1 MRRFAVIALL
11 VAAGSGA
18 AEARAAT
25 PPRAILQDDA
35 ALLYGGDARRERALD
50 ELRALG
56 VDAVR
61 VLVVWRRYAPAPRAR
76 RRPLDFDAGDSAAY
90 PPGAFDALDRL
101 VAGAAA
107 RGLDVLLTPTGPGP
121 AWASAC
127 GGGGV
132 AARQACA
139 PKPDDFR
146 RFVAALG
153 RRYPGVRHWAVWNEP
168 NNPNWLTPQF
178 ARRAPRSPALY
189 RRLVGAA
196 ATALRATGHGGDEL
210 LAGET
215 APIGARTG
223 RSAGSPMMP
232 GPFLRR
238 LLCRG
243 CPRLPATGIA
253 HHAYTRGGSQPP
265 RFRSLPGELALSD
278 LGRVTAIVRTAG
290 RRGVLP
296 RDAGVHLT
304 EGGWQ
309 TSPPD
314 RLFGVPPALQARWL
328 NETEWLVRRHPRV
341 RSIGQYLLYDEA
353 ETHRFQSGLRYAD
366 GRAKPALRAWR
377 LPIWVVRRGSTVTV
391 WGRARARGDD
401 LPADV
406 EVQRRLP
413 GGRWRAVRTVPAGG
427 DMLVRFRSAKGPW
440 RLRWGRLVSRIAGE
454 ERRQHSATPGRR
466 AR

>member
-1 MRRFAVIALL
+1 MPRLAALAL
-11 VAAGSGA
+11 VAAAVLAASGV
-18 AEARAAT
+18 AEARTAARAAA

-35 ALLYGGDARRERALD
+35 ALLYRGPAVRERALD

-61 VLVVWRRYAPAPRAR
+61 VLVVWRRYAPAPRAA

-90 PPGAFDALDRL
+90 PPGAFDALDGL

-107 RGLDVLLTPTGPGP
+107 RGIDVLLTPTGPGP
-121 AWASAC
+121 AWASEC
-127 GGGGV
+127 
-132 AARQACA
+132 RSSRHTCSPQ
-139 PKPDDFR
+139 PDDFR

-178 ARRAPRSPALY
+178 ANRRPRSPRLY
-189 RRLVGAA
+189 RRLVVAA
-196 ATALRATGHGGDEL
+196 ATALNATGHGGDEL

-223 RSAGSPMMP
+223 RSARSPMMP

-238 LLCRG
+238 LLCARCG
-243 CPRLPATGIA
+243 RLPVTGIA
-253 HHAYTRGGSQPP
+253 HHAYTRGGSQGP
-265 RFRSLPGELALSD
+265 RFPSLPGELALSS
-278 LGRVTAIVRTAG
+278 LGKVAAMVRTAG

-296 RDAGVHLT
+296 RGAGVHLT

-309 TSPPD
+309 TNPPD
-314 RLFGVPPALQARWL
+314 RLFGVPPGFQARWL
-328 NETEWLVRRHPRV
+328 NEAEWMVRRHPRV
-341 RSIGQYLLYDEA
+341 RSVAQYLLFDEV
-353 ETHRFQSGLRYAD
+353 ETHRFQSGLRFAD

-377 LPIWVVRRGSTVTV
+377 LPVWAVRRGRRVTV
-391 WGRARARGDD
+391 WGRARARLDG
-401 LPADV
+401 LPPTV

-413 GGRWRAVRTVPAGG
+413 RGARWRTLRTLPAGG
-427 DMLVRFRSAKGPW
+427 DMLTTLRTARGLW
-440 RLRWGRLVSRIAGE
+440 RLRWGRFVSR
-454 ERRQHSATPGRR
+454 T
-466 AR
+466 AREAPR